1 MPQDWNAPQH
11 QWPSAELVAA
21 VNAPDAQAART
32 SIASAVWNALS
43 SFGSIAYMVEGGYTS
58 LADSKGKLHE
68 FFADRICPAV
78 GLPEKGEPSEAFG
91 RLLLRDLGNSIRSS
105 GAPYGPPAGR
115 NTAYFTLSSRG
126 DLLCQADVPGMARHR
141 IPGVAEQ
148 KVA

>member
-1 MPQDWNAPQH
+1 MQQDWNAPQH

-21 VNAPDAQAART
+21 LNAPDAQAART

-58 LADSKGKLHE
+58 GADGKGKLHE
-68 FFADRICPAV
+68 FFADRIYPAV
-78 GLPEKGEPSEAFG
+78 GLPQKGEPSEAFG
-91 RLLLRDLGNSIRSS
+91 RLLMRDLGNSIRSS

-115 NTAYFTLSSRG
+115 GTAHFTLG
-126 DLLCQADVPGMARHR
+126 GQGELLCQADMPGMIRR
-141 IPGVAEQ
+141 KIPGVAEQ